1 MKSFFIEL
9 FEYGHNIN
17 QQLAEI
23 FILNRERTSEKS
35 VKLFNHILNAHQIWN
50 NRIEPKQ
57 PPFEVWGDHPA
68 EEWML
73 IDKSNYENTLL
84 ILENYDLGS
93 RVNYIRKGQAF
104 SSSIRDILFHIVNH
118 STYHRGQIAT
128 EFRLIGIEPLASDYI
143 HFKR

>member
-9 FEYGHNIN
+9 FEYGHNVN
-17 QQLAEI
+17 QQLADI

-57 PPFEVWGDHPA
+57 PPFEVWGAHPA
-68 EEWML
+68 EEWIL

-93 RVNYIRKGQAF
+93 QANYVRKGQAV
-104 SSSIRDILFHIVNH
+104 SSSIRDILFHIINH
-118 STYHRGQIAT
+118 STYHRGQIAI
-128 EFRLIGIEPLASDYI
+128 EFRLVGIEPLMSDYI